1 MYMPEIGRRTNEKV
15 LKDKGRPKILASLD
29 YPGL

>member
-1 MYMPEIGRRTNEKV
+1 MYMPEIGRRTDGKV

-29 YPGL
+29 YRGL